1 MRGIGR
7 RATDEERE
15 RIFQV
20 GNLVPS
26 YGGDVD
32 RVIEYHKTTN
42 DWRGWAVTVIGTEP
56 NAFGQGPHVRQHC
69 TEPSIARRRLP
80 EHLVMM
86 VDGLPVLRR

>member
-15 RIFQV
+15 RIFQA

-32 RVIEYHKTTN
+32 RVIEYHKSAG
-42 DWRGWAVTVIGTEP
+42 GWAVTVIGTEP